1 MLIISLKTE
10 AAGNSLEKISRV
22 ELSDG
27 SIFSFRNCYLPQEI
41 ISNYIESFGDGV
53 SGADLPNCENAGS
66 SEITAIEEAAF
77 RRASAC
83 LRTEKNAL
91 RLIAR
96 AEQCVTGISRKL
108 EKRGLDAACVK
119 AVIERLCSLQLL
131 DDARFAR
138 LWLESRLRL
147 PRSPRRL
154 LIALCSR
161 GISREDAEAAL
172 KNILDEDAEYAL
184 LLRFAKKLA
193 RKKKKPDESGSR
205 PLKRLLKNEGFSH
218 TAIQRFLETE

>member
-1 MLIISLKTE
+1 MVIISLKTE
-10 AAGNSLEKISRV
+10 AAGVLPEKIGRV

-27 SIFSFRNCYLPQEI
+27 SLFSFRNCYLPQEVI
-41 ISNYIESFGDGV
+41 NTFLTNNDTNKNEKTEG
-53 SGADLPNCENAGS
+53 L
-66 SEITAIEEAAF
+66 EITAIEEAAF
-77 RRASAC
+77 RHASAC

-96 AEQCVTGISRKL
+96 AEQCEAGLSRKL
-108 EKRGLDAACVK
+108 EKRGHSAACVK

-138 LWLESRLRL
+138 LWIESRLSL

-172 KNILDEDAEYAL
+172 KNILDDEAEFSL
-184 LLRFAKKLA
+184 LLRFTKKIA
-193 RKKKKPDESGSR
+193 RKKKKIDESDNR
-205 PLKRLLKNEGFSH
+205 PFKYLLKNEGFSR
-218 TAIQRFLETE
+218 TAIQRFFEHSQNT

>member
-1 MLIISLKTE
+1 MFIISLKTE
-10 AAGNSLEKISRV
+10 AAGSSADKIGRV

-27 SIFSFRNCYLPQEI
+27 SLFSFRNSYLPQEI
-41 ISNYIESFGDGV
+41 VNTFLTNDEITNR
-53 SGADLPNCENAGS
+53 
-66 SEITAIEEAAF
+66 EITAVEEAAF

-83 LRTEKNAL
+83 LRAEKTAL

-96 AEQCVTGISRKL
+96 AEQCINGISGKL
-108 EKRGLDAACVK
+108 EKRGHEADCVK

-138 LWLESRLRL
+138 LWIESRLRL

-161 GISREDAEAAL
+161 GIGREDAETAL
-172 KNILDEDAEYAL
+172 KNILDDEAEYTL
-184 LLRFAKKLA
+184 LLRFAKKLS
-193 RKKKKPDESGSR
+193 RKKKNLNESDNR
-205 PLKRLLKNEGFSH
+205 TFKYLLKNEGFSSM
-218 TAIQRFLETE
+218 AIQRFFEHSPNT